1 MKFNRRMTA
10 ALGATLLMAAL
21 VGCDNNK
28 DEVKTFNNTI
38 NGVDLTYIYHYKG
51 DVVTR
56 QDAENTIPYQSLGVS
71 NEEQARKVID
81 PIGAAYSKIKGVTHS
96 VDYKEN
102 VAQEHLSIDFN
113 QAKISELCHLPGAS
127 FSDCSQKFISLSES
141 EKLLKAQRKPGRH
154 IRISRVRARSVR
166 AKSSAGTG
174 RRIRGSFYD
183 PGRASWR

>member
-96 VDYKEN
+96 VDY
-102 VAQEHLSIDFN
+102 
-113 QAKISELCHLPGAS
+113 
-127 FSDCSQKFISLSES
+127 
-141 EKLLKAQRKPGRH
+141 
-154 IRISRVRARSVR
+154 
-166 AKSSAGTG
+166 TG
-174 RRIRGSFYD
+174 RLLR
-183 PGRASWR
+183 

>member
-1 MKFNRRMTA
+1 MKFNRRITV
-10 ALGATLLMAAL
+10 ALGATLLMATL

-38 NGVDLTYIYHYKG
+38 NGVDLTYTYHYKD

-56 QDAENTIPYQSLGVS
+56 QDADNTIPYKSLGVS

-96 VDYKEN
+96 VDY
-102 VAQEHLSIDFN
+102 N

-141 EKLLKAQRKPGRH
+141 EKLLKSQGFKE
-154 IRISRVRARSVR
+154 V
-166 AKSSAGTG
+166 K
-174 RRIRGSFYD
+174 
-183 PGRASWR
+183 

>member
-81 PIGAAYSKIKGVTHS
+81 PIGAAYSKSKALPTASTIKRTSRRNTSPSTLIRLKSASCVTCRGPVFPTVH
-96 VDYKEN
+96 
-102 VAQEHLSIDFN
+102 
-113 QAKISELCHLPGAS
+113 
-127 FSDCSQKFISLSES
+127 
-141 EKLLKAQRKPGRH
+141 
-154 IRISRVRARSVR
+154 
-166 AKSSAGTG
+166 KSSF
-174 RRIRGSFYD
+174 R
-183 PGRASWR
+183 

>member
-56 QDAENTIPYQSLGVS
+56 QT
-71 NEEQARKVID
+71 
-81 PIGAAYSKIKGVTHS
+81 
-96 VDYKEN
+96 
-102 VAQEHLSIDFN
+102 
-113 QAKISELCHLPGAS
+113 
-127 FSDCSQKFISLSES
+127 
-141 EKLLKAQRKPGRH
+141 
-154 IRISRVRARSVR
+154 
-166 AKSSAGTG
+166 
-174 RRIRGSFYD
+174 RRIRSPINHSG
-183 PGRASWR
+183 

>member
-1 MKFNRRMTA
+1 MKFNRRITV
-10 ALGATLLMAAL
+10 ALGATLLMATL

-38 NGVDLTYIYHYKG
+38 NGVDLTYTYHYKD
-51 DVVTR
+51 DV
-56 QDAENTIPYQSLGVS
+56 

-141 EKLLKAQRKPGRH
+141 EKLLKSQGFKE
-154 IRISRVRARSVR
+154 V
-166 AKSSAGTG
+166 K
-174 RRIRGSFYD
+174 
-183 PGRASWR
+183 